1 MEIFNNVAV
10 IDEQYC
16 IGCTKCLP
24 ACPVDA
30 IVGSAKHMH
39 TVIASECTG
48 CGLCLAPCPVDCIAL
63 QPLQPW
69 TGAILHE
76 KTVLADCRHEV
87 QAQRLAKELAAQQ
100 ERAKARKAA
109 LAKIKR

>member
-10 IDEQYC
+10 IDEQHC

-30 IVGSAKHMH
+30 IAGAAKHMH

-63 QPLQPW
+63 LPLQPW
-69 TGAILHE
+69 TGAMLHE
-76 KTVLADCRHEV
+76 KTALADRRHEA
-87 QAQRLAKELAAQQ
+87 QALRYAKELAAQQ